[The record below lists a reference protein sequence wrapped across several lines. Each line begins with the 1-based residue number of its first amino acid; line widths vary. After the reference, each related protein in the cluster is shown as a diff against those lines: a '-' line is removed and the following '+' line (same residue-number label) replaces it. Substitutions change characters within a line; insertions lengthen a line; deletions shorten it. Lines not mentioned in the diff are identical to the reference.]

1 MKYKTQPVR
10 GTHDYLPEEK
20 KHYNNIL
27 SKALKVAEVYG
38 YKFMETPIFEFSEV
52 FKKSLGNSSDIVS
65 KEMYTFKDRSEEEI
79 TLRPEGT
86 AGVIRAIISNGL
98 THQMPFRAFYSG
110 PMFRYERPQ
119 KGRLRQFHQIGI
131 ELIGSLSPEAD
142 IEVIA
147 CGCRI
152 LEELGIRQDTKLEI
166 NSLGDYDDR
175 KNYKNALLQYLNSY
189 KDKLSIDSINRLEKN
204 PLRIL
209 DSKDNDDINII
220 KNAPIIDDYLGQNSK
235 TIFNEIK
242 RGLESLNI
250 KFYLNPKLV
259 RGLDYYG
266 QTTFEFTTEKLGS
279 QGTIMAGG
287 RYNNLMKEMGGPDLA
302 GIGWAAGIER
312 LMLLIQPLID
322 DNKLVSVIP
331 IESEYNN
338 IAFKL
343 TEDLRKNFIN
353 TDISFSGN
361 IKKRLSYANKI
372 KSKFAV
378 IIGEEEANQSAA
390 LVKNLDTGKQIKIKF
405 NELSKYLK
413 KTLQLK

>member
-10 GTHDYLPEEK
+10 GTHDHLPEEK

-27 SKALKVAEVYG
+27 STALKVAEVYG
-38 YKFMETPIFEFSEV
+38 YRFMETPIFEFSEV

-86 AGVIRAIISNGL
+86 AGIIRAIISNGL

-131 ELIGSLSPEAD
+131 ELIGSLRPEAD

-147 CGCRI
+147 CACRI

-166 NSLGDYDDR
+166 NSLGDYEDR

-235 TIFNEIK
+235 TIFDEIK

-279 QGTIMAGG
+279 QGTVMAGG

-322 DNKLVSVIP
+322 DNKLISVIP
-331 IESEYNN
+331 IESKYNN
-338 IAFKL
+338 IAFKI

-353 TDISFSGN
+353 TDIGFSGN

-372 KSKFAV
+372 KSKFAI

-413 KTLQLK
+413 KILQLK

>member
-10 GTHDYLPEEK
+10 GTHDHLPEEK

-27 SKALKVAEVYG
+27 STALKVAEVYG

-142 IEVIA
+142 VEVIA
-147 CGCRI
+147 CACRI

-175 KNYKNALLQYLNSY
+175 KNYKNALLQYLSSY
-189 KDKLSIDSINRLEKN
+189 KDKLSIDSKNRLEKN

-235 TIFNEIK
+235 IIFDEIK

-312 LMLLIQPLID
+312 LMLLVQPLMD

-331 IESEYNN
+331 IESKYNN

-361 IKKRLSYANKI
+361 IKKRLNYANRI
-372 KSKFAV
+372 KSKFAI

-413 KTLQLK
+413 KILQLK

>member
-1 MKYKTQPVR
+1 
-10 GTHDYLPEEK
+10 
-20 KHYNNIL
+20 
-27 SKALKVAEVYG
+27 
-38 YKFMETPIFEFSEV
+38 
-52 FKKSLGNSSDIVS
+52 
-65 KEMYTFKDRSEEEI
+65 MYTFKDRSEEEI

-86 AGVIRAIISNGL
+86 AGIIRAIISNGL

-131 ELIGSLSPEAD
+131 ELIGSLRPEAD

-147 CGCRI
+147 CACRI

-166 NSLGDYDDR
+166 NSLGDYEDR

-235 TIFNEIK
+235 TIFDEIK

-279 QGTIMAGG
+279 QGTVMAGG

-322 DNKLVSVIP
+322 DNKLISVIP
-331 IESEYNN
+331 IESKYNN
-338 IAFKL
+338 IAFKI

-353 TDISFSGN
+353 TDIGFSGN
-361 IKKRLSYANKI
+361 IKKRLSYADKI

-378 IIGEEEANQSAA
+378 IIGEEEVNQSAA
-390 LVKNLDTGKQIKIKF
+390 LVKKLDTGRQIKIKF
-405 NELSKYLK
+405 NELSKYFK
-413 KTLQLK
+413 KILQLK